1 MKPMLMSHTLRSLIG
16 AAAIAAAAN
25 DIDAPMNDWA
35 TMVERLGLAVAL
47 VLFFVWTGWIREKRM
62 ARRLD
67 HLEDANSK
75 LEIANATLTEK
86 LAALTEKV
94 TVALS
99 RENTLVDDALKVLDG
114 RTCFAFKSRD
124 EFDAFKDALV
134 QWRKERKLVSGTVGQ

>member
-1 MKPMLMSHTLRSLIG
+1 VGQPG
-16 AAAIAAAAN
+16 
-25 DIDAPMNDWA
+25 DWV

-86 LAALTEKV
+86 LAALTDKV
-94 TVALS
+94 TVALT

-114 RTCFAFKSRD
+114 RTCFAFKNRD
-124 EFDAFKDALV
+124 EFDAFKDALRE
-134 QWRKERKLVSGTVGQ
+134 WRKERKFVSGSQQE

>member
-1 MKPMLMSHTLRSLIG
+1 MLLSHLLRSMIG
-16 AAAIAAAAN
+16 VAAIAAAAGPPS
-25 DIDAPMNDWA
+25 AANDWV

-47 VLFFVWTGWIREKRM
+47 VIFFVTTGWIREKRM

-86 LAALTEKV
+86 LASLTDKV
-94 TVALS
+94 TTALS

-124 EFDAFKDALV
+124 EFDAFKDALKE
-134 QWRKERKLVSGTVGQ
+134 WRKERKLVTGTVGQ